1 MKNTDSQTPDSAF
14 QLKLSL
20 FYVMLF
26 LSVGCYLP
34 YFSLW
39 LKDKGLTGDQT
50 GIILA
55 APMIIRIVFT
65 PIVSVWADYEG
76 NYRKILIIL
85 ALGSLICLLI
95 MSQVSGFW
103 ALFII
108 ASLNAVFGSSLI
120 PLTETLAVIG
130 VKINQLRYGRARSW
144 GSAAFIAGSLLTG
157 FLVDFYGANS
167 VLPFLILTG
176 LGIVLAAL
184 YLPKPQGKGRLRDAV
199 TGGKISWA
207 GLVDLM
213 RHRLFWLFLLGA
225 GLGQACHAFY
235 YGFSSRLW
243 QDVGYSGWLIGVLRT
258 IGVLSEIVL
267 FMFLG
272 DWLRRFNPVFL
283 IIAGAFAAFVRWM
296 VMGVEPQLWI
306 VIAMQMLH
314 AFSFGMA
321 HLGAMYFIGQAV
333 PDRLAAT
340 AQGLYATMSAGVFMG
355 AAVLISG
362 PLYDAIAF
370 QGYLHMAVIAG
381 LSVFVSLGLAFVWDE
396 ETIIEEVKAD

>member
-1 MKNTDSQTPDSAF
+1 MKNTDFQVPDSAF

-50 GIILA
+50 GVILA
-55 APMIIRIVFT
+55 APMIIRIIFT

-85 ALGSLICLLI
+85 GIGSLISLLI

-103 ALFII
+103 ALFIL

-130 VKINQLRYGRARSW
+130 VKINQIRYGRARSW
-144 GSAAFIAGSLLTG
+144 GSAPFILGSLSVG
-157 FLVDFYGANS
+157 VLVDFYGPQS
-167 VLPFLILTG
+167 VLPFLIFTG
-176 LGIVLAAL
+176 FGIVCAAF
-184 YLPKPQGKGRLRDAV
+184 YLPKPQGRGRLRAAV
-199 TGGKISWA
+199 SGGKLSWRGVA
-207 GLVDLM
+207 MLI
-213 RHRLFWLFLLGA
+213 RHPLFWLFLFGA

-243 QDVGYSGWLIGVLRT
+243 QDIGYSGWLIGVLWT

-267 FMFLG
+267 FVFLG
-272 DWLRRFNPVFL
+272 DWLRRFNPVHL
-283 IIAGAFAAFVRWM
+283 ILTGAFAAFVRWM
-296 VMGVEPQLWI
+296 VMGVEPELWM
-306 VIAMQMLH
+306 VVVLQMLH
-314 AFSFGMA
+314 ALSFGLA

-370 QGYLHMAVIAG
+370 QGYMIMAVIAG
-381 LSVFVSLGLAFVWDE
+381 LSMLVSFLLSYGWDQQH
-396 ETIIEEVKAD
+396 IIEDEPAI